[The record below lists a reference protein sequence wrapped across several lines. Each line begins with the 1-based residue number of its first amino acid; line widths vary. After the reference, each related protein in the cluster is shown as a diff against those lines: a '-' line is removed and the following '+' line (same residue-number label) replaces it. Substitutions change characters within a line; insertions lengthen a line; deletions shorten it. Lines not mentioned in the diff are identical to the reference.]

1 MVVCAVMET
10 KKCCYM
16 NRDCTPACVAYNVSE
31 EINTGAE
38 EIGMIDMHCTR
49 LFLEF
54 AEFMHNTTPVDFTGF
69 EEVEDL

>member
-1 MVVCAVMET
+1 MET

-16 NRDCTPACVAYNVSE
+16 NRDCTPACVAYNISE
-31 EINTGAE
+31 DINTEAE

-69 EEVEDL
+69 EEEEDL

>member
-1 MVVCAVMET
+1 MEI

-16 NRDCTPACVAYNVSE
+16 DRDCTPACVAYNVSE

-38 EIGMIDMHCTR
+38 EIGMIDMHCSR

-54 AEFMHNTTPVDFTGF
+54 AEVMYNNTPVDFTGF
-69 EEVEDL
+69 EDEGEF